1 MNKQQ
6 VLDFWVVFFKDLL
19 VGTFKKL
26 FLFSI
31 CGFFISM
38 LTTYF
43 FDLKV
48 LDAIEWNIWLEGIIL
63 SIVGLVYLGLGFFHG
78 LISCSLYLL
87 NKKLREALYG
97 LQDLLDWLAQEV
109 IGCFPRFQ
117 KNINKHELAQKY
129 DQIGNELRQK
139 LKQHGG
145 LTGFLS
151 GIMFGVILKTLR
163 FFFLDDVVEEL
174 QKKDTEEIT
183 SADIEHAVRRVGTE
197 VLIAPITDNLFL
209 LQIVNITL
217 GMLLFALPF
226 SLLWLF

>member
-6 VLDFWVVFFKDLL
+6 VLDFWVIFFKDLL

-48 LDAIEWNIWLEGIIL
+48 LDAVEWNIWLEGVIL

-78 LISCSLYLL
+78 LISCSLHIL
-87 NKKLREALYG
+87 NKKLREAVSG

-109 IGCFPRFQ
+109 IGCFPKF
-117 KNINKHELAQKY
+117 K
-129 DQIGNELRQK
+129 
-139 LKQHGG
+139 
-145 LTGFLS
+145 
-151 GIMFGVILKTLR
+151 KT
-163 FFFLDDVVEEL
+163 
-174 QKKDTEEIT
+174 
-183 SADIEHAVRRVGTE
+183 
-197 VLIAPITDNLFL
+197 
-209 LQIVNITL
+209 
-217 GMLLFALPF
+217 
-226 SLLWLF
+226 

>member
-1 MNKQQ
+1 MEKSQ

-26 FLFSI
+26 FLFST

-48 LDAIEWNIWLEGIIL
+48 LDAVEWNIWLEGVIL

-78 LISCSLYLL
+78 LISCSLHILK
-87 NKKLREALYG
+87 KKLREAVSG
-97 LQDLLDWLAQEV
+97 LQELLDWLAQEV
-109 IGCFPRFQ
+109 IGCFPKFK
-117 KNINKHELAQKY
+117 KNIDKHELAKKY

-139 LKQHGG
+139 LKQRRG
-145 LTGFLS
+145 LTGFIS

-174 QKKDTEEIT
+174 QKKDTEKIT

-197 VLIAPITDNLFL
+197 VIIAPITDNLFL
-209 LQIVNITL
+209 LQVFNITV
-217 GMLLFALPF
+217 GLFLFSLPF
-226 SLLWLF
+226 SLLWLI

>member
-6 VLDFWVVFFKDLL
+6 VLDFWVIFFKDLL

-48 LDAIEWNIWLEGIIL
+48 LDAVEWNIWLEGVIL

-78 LISCSLYLL
+78 LISCSLHIL
-87 NKKLREALYG
+87 NKKLREAVSG

-109 IGCFPRFQ
+109 IGCFPKFK
-117 KNINKHELAQKY
+117 KNIDKRELAQKY

-139 LKQHGG
+139 LKQRGG
-145 LTGFLS
+145 LTGFIS
-151 GIMFGVILKTLR
+151 GIMFGVILKALR

-174 QKKDTEEIT
+174 QKKDAEKIT

-197 VLIAPITDNLFL
+197 VIIAPITDNLFL
-209 LQIVNITL
+209 LQVFNITVGL
-217 GMLLFALPF
+217 LLFSLPF
-226 SLLWLF
+226 SLLWLI